1 MTLLE
6 VDHAANIIRQSV
18 NPDANIIFGSLI
30 DESLQGK
37 LKISIFATGIEAT
50 GKKILY
56 YPDSEKDNS
65 FSSLKNKINQKADSP
80 ESKNDSSNSLNDDT
94 KMSSTVSE
102 MEETQFNL
110 QSESID
116 EEKPQN
122 IASEASTPPS
132 TVNYKGLEEK
142 KKTGFFSMLSNL
154 MSSDK
159 KELPAEEKAI
169 EKKEKPKKTKT
180 DPNLF
185 LFSDVVEESDKVHP
199 NNDVLE
205 ISEISDNSLDSDLID
220 EMDTPSY
227 LRKGSS
233 QS

>member
-1 MTLLE
+1 
-6 VDHAANIIRQSV
+6 
-18 NPDANIIFGSLI
+18 
-30 DESLQGK
+30 
-37 LKISIFATGIEAT
+37 
-50 GKKILY
+50 
-56 YPDSEKDNS
+56 
-65 FSSLKNKINQKADSP
+65 
-80 ESKNDSSNSLNDDT
+80 
-94 KMSSTVSE
+94 
-102 MEETQFNL
+102 
-110 QSESID
+110 
-116 EEKPQN
+116 
-122 IASEASTPPS
+122 
-132 TVNYKGLEEK
+132 
-142 KKTGFFSMLSNL
+142 MLSNL

-159 KELPAEEKAI
+159 KELPAEEKTI

-185 LFSDVVEESDKVHP
+185 LFSDVVEESDKSHP